1 MGKIISFANQKGG
14 VGKTTTCINLAAYVA
29 AMGKKVLVVDLDS
42 QGNAT
47 SGLGIEKTKELK
59 TIYDLISGDTKM
71 EEVIKPTL
79 LENLDIIP
87 STVDLAGAEIEMVQM
102 PQREKI
108 IKGILE
114 QIKDSYD
121 FIMIDCP
128 PSLGLITVNGL
139 TASDSVIIPSTV
151 DLAGA
156 EIEMVQMPQREKII
170 KGILEQIKD
179 SYDFI
184 MIDCPPSL
192 GLITVNGLTASD
204 SVIIPIQCEFFP
216 LEGLTQLMNT
226 IKLIKFHLN
235 PTIDIEG
242 VVMTMKD
249 KRSNLTTQV
258 SDEILKFFGKR
269 VFFTYIPRNIRL
281 AEAPSHGEPIL
292 IYEPSSKGAEAYMS
306 LAEEFLDRN
315 KIKYNP
321 ITRETK
327 IKLREVKDNG

>member
-1 MGKIISFANQKGG
+1 MGKIISFTNQKGG

-29 AMGKKVLVVDLDS
+29 AMGKKVLVLDLDS

-47 SGLGIEKTKELK
+47 SGLGIEKNKDLK
-59 TIYDLISGDTKM
+59 TIYDVISGDTSLD
-71 EEVIKPTL
+71 EVIKPTL

-87 STVDLAGAEIEMVQM
+87 ATVDLAGAEIEMVQM

-114 QIKDSYD
+114 PVKNSYD

-128 PSLGLITVNGL
+128 PSLGLITVNAL
-139 TASDSVIIPSTV
+139 TASDSI
-151 DLAGA
+151 
-156 EIEMVQMPQREKII
+156 
-170 KGILEQIKD
+170 
-179 SYDFI
+179 
-184 MIDCPPSL
+184 
-192 GLITVNGLTASD
+192 
-204 SVIIPIQCEFFP
+204 IIPIQCEFFP

-226 IKLIKFHLN
+226 IKLIKYHLN

-249 KRSNLTTQV
+249 KRSNLTAQV

-292 IYEPSSKGAEAYMS
+292 LYEPYSKGAEAYMS

-321 ITRETK
+321 ITKETK
-327 IKLREVKDNG
+327 IKIREVKNNG

>member
-1 MGKIISFANQKGG
+1 MGKIISFTNQKGG

-29 AMGKKVLVVDLDS
+29 AMGKKVLVLDLDS

-47 SGLGIEKTKELK
+47 SGLGIEKNKDLK
-59 TIYDLISGDTKM
+59 TIYDVISGDTSLD
-71 EEVIKPTL
+71 EVIKPTL

-87 STVDLAGAEIEMVQM
+87 ATVDLAGAEIEMVQM

-114 QIKDSYD
+114 PVK
-121 FIMIDCP
+121 
-128 PSLGLITVNGL
+128 N
-139 TASDSVIIPSTV
+139 
-151 DLAGA
+151 
-156 EIEMVQMPQREKII
+156 
-170 KGILEQIKD
+170 

>member
-1 MGKIISFANQKGG
+1 
-14 VGKTTTCINLAAYVA
+14 
-29 AMGKKVLVVDLDS
+29 
-42 QGNAT
+42 
-47 SGLGIEKTKELK
+47 
-59 TIYDLISGDTKM
+59 
-71 EEVIKPTL
+71 
-79 LENLDIIP
+79 
-87 STVDLAGAEIEMVQM
+87 
-102 PQREKI
+102 
-108 IKGILE
+108 
-114 QIKDSYD
+114 
-121 FIMIDCP
+121 
-128 PSLGLITVNGL
+128 
-139 TASDSVIIPSTV
+139 
-151 DLAGA
+151 
-156 EIEMVQMPQREKII
+156 
-170 KGILEQIKD
+170 
-179 SYDFI
+179 
-184 MIDCPPSL
+184 
-192 GLITVNGLTASD
+192 
-204 SVIIPIQCEFFP
+204 
-216 LEGLTQLMNT
+216 MNT